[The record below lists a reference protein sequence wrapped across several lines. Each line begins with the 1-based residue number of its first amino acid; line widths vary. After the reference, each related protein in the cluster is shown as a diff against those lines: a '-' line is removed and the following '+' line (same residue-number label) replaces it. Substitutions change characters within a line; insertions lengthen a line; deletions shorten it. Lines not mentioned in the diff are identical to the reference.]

1 MQINYSIWLMFSGRS
16 EIKDKLSY
24 LAIRGE
30 SRDKMK
36 LGYFFI
42 FIIGIFFIVITGGI
56 LLGRFNI
63 GHIPEIV
70 IYICAICTSS
80 LMTITALLFMGVLGK

>member
-1 MQINYSIWLMFSGRS
+1 MFSGRS

-24 LAIRGE
+24 LAIRGG
-30 SRDKMK
+30 RDKMK

-42 FIIGIFFIVITGGI
+42 FIIGIFFLVITGGI

-80 LMTITALLFMGVLGK
+80 LMTITALLFMEVIGK